1 MRIPSPI
8 APRRLAFALLVT
20 AVAVGIPTE
29 SCLMALDFEAL
40 TALPFAVLATVVSA
54 GLFY

>member
-1 MRIPSPI
+1 MWFPRSI
-8 APRRLAFALLVT
+8 APRQLAFALLVT

-29 SCLMALDFEAL
+29 SCLMALDFDAL
-40 TALPFAVLATVVSA
+40 TALPFAVLATLVSA

>member
-1 MRIPSPI
+1 MQIPRSI
-8 APRRLAFALLVT
+8 VPRQLVFALLVT

-29 SCLMALDFEAL
+29 SCLMALDVDAL
-40 TALPFAVLATVVSA
+40 TALPFAVVATVVSA